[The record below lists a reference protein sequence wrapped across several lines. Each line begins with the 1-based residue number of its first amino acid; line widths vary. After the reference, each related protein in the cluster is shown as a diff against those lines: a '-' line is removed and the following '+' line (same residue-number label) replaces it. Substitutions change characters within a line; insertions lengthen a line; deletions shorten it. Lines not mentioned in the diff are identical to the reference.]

1 MTDPMRPDHEQPVE
15 GPRSAAY
22 SGSAGAET
30 TSDPA
35 GDAGADAS
43 GRVNDVFESIRDA
56 VEDLAEKAAPVVRE
70 ISVKAAEVVAVAAD
84 KAAPLV
90 QRAGEATADASGKL
104 AEKSRTWASDMRDSM
119 TGRDAGPADMADSV
133 GDAARHA
140 AEDVSGSAKDVADG
154 IHDAAEDAARSNPP
168 L

>member
-90 QRAGEATADASGKL
+90 QRAGKMEVARDDRRADRQGRL
-104 AEKSRTWASDMRDSM
+104 AGQPGWA
-119 TGRDAGPADMADSV
+119 G
-133 GDAARHA
+133 
-140 AEDVSGSAKDVADG
+140 
-154 IHDAAEDAARSNPP
+154 
-168 L
+168 